1 MKKTIL
7 SLAVLASATFAS
19 AQESTGVLKAVAG
32 NRTVEF
38 GFTPLGGAPI
48 SITGIQVRMFKS
60 DKMAYRANIFL
71 ALNNKGEI
79 TQDAAVAA
87 GIPIP
92 ELKTKTS
99 SFEIGLAPGVEKH
112 FEGTDRLSPYMG
124 LVLDLG
130 FKSSKKVV
138 ESAEFSSVAATERT
152 IQSKTTKGEDGFI
165 RMGLMLPIGFD
176 YYIAKH
182 LYLGAEMGLGLGFTK
197 DAKVKTSQTWV
208 TDPATTYTDQ
218 KGDSQFNFGPT
229 VNAKIRLGFA
239 F

>member
-7 SLAVLASATFAS
+7 SLVVLASATIAT
-19 AQESTGVLKAVAG
+19 AQESGAYKAVAG
-32 NRTVEF
+32 NKTIEF
-38 GFTPLGGAPI
+38 GFTPLGGSPI
-48 SITGIQVRMFKS
+48 SITGFQVRSFKS

-71 ALNNKGEI
+71 ALNRKGEI
-79 TQDAAVAA
+79 TQDASVSGG

-112 FEGTDRLSPYMG
+112 WEGTERLSPYMG

-138 ESAEFSSVAATERT
+138 ESSELASPAATEVSV
-152 IQSKTTKGEDGFI
+152 QSKTTKGEDGFI
-165 RMGLMLPIGFD
+165 RMGLMLPVGFD

-182 LYLGAEMGLGLGFTK
+182 LYLGAEMGLGLSLTK
-197 DAKVKTSQTWV
+197 DAKVKTEQTWT
-208 TDPATTYTDQ
+208 TDPATTYNDQ